1 MIIMFSDGKQVL
13 FLKEMLPFLGQSIK
27 ILLEGHIWRELW
39 LGLQY
44 LVVYLAVPVSTCPA
58 W

>member
-1 MIIMFSDGKQVL
+1 MFSRVISKGNVDIFGSVNKDS
-13 FLKEMLPFLGQSIK
+13 FGGPYMK
-27 ILLEGHIWRELW
+27 RAW